1 MKQVLF
7 FMAFA
12 SLSISAFARLPS
24 RQECSQRL
32 ANDRHLIEVAKERF
46 NVGEVT
52 RADVDQTELDL
63 LDTEL
68 ECASITRD
76 QYCLPANLQKV
87 ENLVQSVKEEIS
99 VGQRDAKDLREVQQ
113 RQLMMQEIC
122 N

>member
-1 MKQVLF
+1 MKQVF
-7 FMAFA
+7 FFVAFA
-12 SLSISAFARLPS
+12 SFSTAVFARLPS

-32 ANDRHLIEVAKERF
+32 SNDRHLIEVAKERF

-52 RADVDQTELDL
+52 RAEVNQAELDL

-76 QYCLPANLQKV
+76 QYCLPVNLQKV
-87 ENLVQSVKEEIS
+87 DNLVQAVKEEIS

-113 RQLMMQEIC
+113 RQQAMQEIC